1 MKPTAPKEL
10 NVFLKLLVV
19 LALGGVFF
27 LLFFSFFARVGSGIF
42 LFSGIIP
49 VSAGYFF
56 GSWGG
61 LVGGLVIFPLN
72 FLLSRA
78 VTGTSVEEFLW
89 PNVAPNLGLILIGVF
104 VGRLRETQRKLFEAK
119 LIQEKLRESEAKFSL
134 FMNNAPI
141 VGWVKDPETWKYLYI
156 NKTFQTTFKIKMEE
170 ITQKRDSDLW
180 PKEVAETLRKNDF
193 EVYTK
198 GKVFR
203 IYEDVPTP
211 DGVMHHWLVFKFPVE
226 SEGKRLVGGT
236 AIDITALKKSQDEL
250 AERTVE
256 LERMNELM
264 VGRESRMAELKEQIK
279 KLKAK

>member
-10 NVFLKLLVV
+10 NVFLKLLAV

-61 LVGGLVIFPLN
+61 LVGGLIIFPLN

-89 PNVAPNLGLILIGVF
+89 PNVAPNLGLVLIGVF
-104 VGRLRETQRKLFEAK
+104 VGRLRETQKKLLGAK
-119 LIQEKLRESEAKFSL
+119 IVQEKLRESEAKFYL
-134 FMNNAPI
+134 FMDNAPI
-141 VGWVKDPETWKYLYI
+141 VGWVKDPETWKYLYV

-170 ITQKRDSDLW
+170 IVQKIPTVVVDHHLLRDDGWYKFLEPVRASAEKSGHRIITAAELAGEEARPLECQRRKLYEENKPNREFLKW
-180 PKEVAETLRKNDF
+180 AKLPKEKQSL
-193 EVYTK
+193 
-198 GKVFR
+198 
-203 IYEDVPTP
+203 TP
-211 DGVMHHWLVFKFPVE
+211 PPL
-226 SEGKRLVGGT
+226 
-236 AIDITALKKSQDEL
+236 
-250 AERTVE
+250 
-256 LERMNELM
+256 
-264 VGRESRMAELKEQIK
+264 
-279 KLKAK
+279 